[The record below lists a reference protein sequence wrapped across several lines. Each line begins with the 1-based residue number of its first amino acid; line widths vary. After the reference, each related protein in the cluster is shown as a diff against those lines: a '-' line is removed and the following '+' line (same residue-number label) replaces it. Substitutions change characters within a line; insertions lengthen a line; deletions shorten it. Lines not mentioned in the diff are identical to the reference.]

1 MCSEYVPVVFGD
13 FCSLLTGSLTYYD
26 AEKPGYLNIARLLR
40 PLFRVLSQFE
50 HLVEREHSQKTIP
63 KKSNTMTA
71 ASVQTSPQHLRSL
84 LHQDLDAALPALQT
98 ESPSRPWVEILE
110 PGLVV
115 IRNLV
120 DDQGCQRL
128 ANEAL
133 KMGEQGENGFYSS
146 SAENRVSTTKKVL
159 NTGEKGRGRIYDA
172 VTRFPSFITQH
183 CNRAVSMA
191 CKSDEAMPG
200 MDCTHVLLNM
210 YTNRDGLCWHRDIYE
225 NDGTSDHPVVNLC
238 VGATCVF
245 GYKHN
250 DDDPDQSVRLR
261 SGDCLLFGG
270 RCRLVKHAILD
281 IDLDD
286 CPEWMA
292 HNPVRFSFT
301 FRDSPEV
308 LGREEEFKYFK
319 VAKDLVGQEDFDGT
333 QYARARCIVL
343 SQSTQKEVITAA
355 A

>member
-1 MCSEYVPVVFGD
+1 MTIGLQINTFP
-13 FCSLLTGSLTYYD
+13 SLQYYAD
-26 AEKPGYLNIARLLR
+26 
-40 PLFRVLSQFE
+40 V
-50 HLVEREHSQKTIP
+50 
-63 KKSNTMTA
+63 
-71 ASVQTSPQHLRSL
+71 
-84 LHQDLDAALPALQT
+84 
-98 ESPSRPWVEILE
+98 PSRTTLPWVEVLE

-120 DDQGCQRL
+120 DDEGCQRL
-128 ANEAL
+128 AQQAMKL
-133 KMGEQGENGFYSS
+133 GEQGENGFY
-146 SAENRVSTTKKVL
+146 TKSLAPNTNDRHDDASNNIKVL

-172 VTRFPSFITQH
+172 ATRFPTFITDH

-191 CKSDEAMPG
+191 RSNDEAMPD
-200 MDCTHVLLNM
+200 MQCTHVLLNM

-245 GYKHN
+245 GYKHR

-270 RCRLVKHAILD
+270 RCRLVKHAVLD

-286 CPEWMA
+286 CPSWMA

-308 LGREEEFKYFK
+308 LGREDEFKYFK
-319 VAKDLVGQEDFDGT
+319 VSKHLVGQDDFDSL
-333 QYARARCIVL
+333 QDAKDRSMVPI
-343 SQSTQKEVITAA
+343 QSTQKKVVVMAMSA
-355 A
+355 